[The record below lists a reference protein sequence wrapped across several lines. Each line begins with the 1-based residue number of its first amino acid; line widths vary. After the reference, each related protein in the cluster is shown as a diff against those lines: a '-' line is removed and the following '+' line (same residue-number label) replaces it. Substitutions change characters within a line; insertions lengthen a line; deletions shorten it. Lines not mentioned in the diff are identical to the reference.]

1 MHLFQNGKR
10 LKAFPVHLLIQ
21 CVECTDTNR
30 PPVQIMFSVSKR
42 RQRKAVQ
49 RNRVKRLMREAY
61 RLNKAKLT
69 PLKEQLRDGK
79 KINLA
84 FVFVDKNMPEFTGV
98 EKSMLKLL
106 NQAVNIGL
114 ENNKD

>member
-1 MHLFQNGKR
+1 MHLFQKGKR
-10 LKAFPVHLLIQ
+10 LKAFPMHLLIQ
-21 CVECTDTNR
+21 CVEGMDPNR
-30 PPVQIMFSVSKR
+30 PPVQLMFSVSKR

-61 RLNKAKLT
+61 RLNKAKLN
-69 PLKEQLRDGK
+69 PLKEQLNDGK
-79 KINLA
+79 KVNLA
-84 FVFVDKNMPEFTGV
+84 FVFVDKNMPDFAGV